1 MATIGVTLFL
11 VLLGL
16 VLLLHIFSLP
26 ANWGVLLL
34 AGGYFWLV
42 PDSGLSWGV
51 LTLLLGLA
59 LAAELLEFVV
69 QIFGAKKFG
78 SSGKG
83 NFGGIVG
90 AIAGAIVGAP
100 FFFGVGALFGAL
112 LGAYAGCLI
121 LEIGQGREFSDA
133 SRAAWGAFWG
143 KFIGLVLKFSMGAAM
158 VAIIART
165 IWV

>member
-1 MATIGVTLFL
+1 MATIGITLFL
-11 VLLGL
+11 ILLGL
-16 VLLLHIFSLP
+16 MLLLHIFSLP

-42 PDSGLSWGV
+42 PASGLSWGV
-51 LTLLLGLA
+51 LGLLLGLA
-59 LAAELLEFVV
+59 LAGELLEFVV

-90 AIAGAIVGAP
+90 AIAGAILGAP
-100 FFFGVGALFGAL
+100 FFLGIGALFGAL
-112 LGAYAGCLI
+112 AGAYGGCLI
-121 LEIGQGREFSDA
+121 LEIGQGRDFQDA

-143 KFIGLVLKFSMGAAM
+143 KFIGMILKFSIGAAM
-158 VAIIART
+158 VAVIARN
-165 IWV
+165 IWM